1 MTKKTNSSLLATLTE
16 KFPAAFP
23 ADPRAIRPL
32 KIGIHQDLKA
42 ALPEVDLKA
51 LRQAMSYHTRRLAY
65 LRAVERGGERIDLNG
80 NPVEPVTPEQ
90 QVHATEKLKEAKA
103 YLQAKQA
110 AQPPAGPLNA
120 ESRGKG
126 KA

>member
-1 MTKKTNSSLLATLTE
+1 MTKKNELLATLTE

-23 ADPRAIRPL
+23 ADPKAIRPL

-42 ALPEVDLKA
+42 ALPEVDRKA

-80 NPVEPVTPEQ
+80 NPVEPVTPGQ

-103 YLQAKQA
+103 HLQTKQA
-110 AQPPAGPLNA
+110 AQPPPGPLNA

-126 KA
+126 E